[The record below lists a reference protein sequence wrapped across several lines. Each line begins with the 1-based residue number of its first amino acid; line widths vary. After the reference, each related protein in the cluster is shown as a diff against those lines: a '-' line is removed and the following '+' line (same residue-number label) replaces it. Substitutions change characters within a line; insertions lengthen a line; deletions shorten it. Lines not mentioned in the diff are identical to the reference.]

1 MFIIITSR
9 RDISS
14 TVEQPMR
21 NLKHKLEMIQS
32 IQDLQLHNSL
42 IYSLNDE
49 QQAAQLIT
57 AIACLKNITQ
67 QWH

>member
-1 MFIIITSR
+1 
-9 RDISS
+9 
-14 TVEQPMR
+14 MR

-32 IQDLQLHNSL
+32 IQDLQLPNSL

>member
-1 MFIIITSR
+1 
-9 RDISS
+9 
-14 TVEQPMR
+14 MR

-32 IQDLQLHNSL
+32 IQDLQLPHSL
-42 IYSLNDE
+42 IYALNDE

-57 AIACLKNITQ
+57 AIACLKNITP